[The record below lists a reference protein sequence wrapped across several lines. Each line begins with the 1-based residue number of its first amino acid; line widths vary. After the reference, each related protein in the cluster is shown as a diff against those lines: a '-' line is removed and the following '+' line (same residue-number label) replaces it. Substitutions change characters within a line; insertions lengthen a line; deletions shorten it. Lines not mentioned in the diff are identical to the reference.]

1 MRILVTALTVLI
13 NFILQ
18 TTLFQYLAI
27 QGIFPNTAL
36 IIVVSYALLRGS
48 KEGCITGICTGLL
61 FDIFFGTAKGYYLLL
76 FLCISFFIGKSQKN
90 FYRENYLLPIIFCTF
105 AAGAYETIHF
115 ITELLLR
122 KDGNLLFFILKVL
135 LPTIVYSAI
144 VTVPIYRVLFGINE
158 WLELKEKYRYRLF

>member
-1 MRILVTALTVLI
+1 MRIIVTTAVVLI

-48 KEGCITGICTGLL
+48 KEGCIAAVCSGLL
-61 FDIFFGTAKGYYLLL
+61 FDIFFGTAVGFYALL
-76 FLCISFFIGKSQKN
+76 FLGISYFTGKSQKN
-90 FYRENYLLPIIFCTF
+90 FYRENYLLPILFCTV
-105 AAGAYETIHF
+105 AAGIYESIHF

-122 KDGNLLFFILKVL
+122 KDGDILFFFVKIL
-135 LPTIVYSAI
+135 LPTIVYTAV
-144 VTVPIYRVLFGINE
+144 VTVPIYRILFGLNE
-158 WLELKEKYRYRLF
+158 WLELKEKYKYRLF

>member
-1 MRILVTALTVLI
+1 MRIIVTTTMVLL

-18 TTLFQYLAI
+18 TTLFQYLEI

-48 KEGCITGICTGLL
+48 KEGCIVGMCTGLL
-61 FDIFFGTAKGYYLLL
+61 FDIFFGTSTGYYLLL
-76 FLCISFFIGKSQKN
+76 FLAISYFTGKSQKN
-90 FYRENYLLPIIFCTF
+90 FYRENYLLPILFCTIT
-105 AAGAYETIHF
+105 AGAFELIHF
-115 ITELLLR
+115 LTELILR
-122 KDGNLLFFILKVL
+122 KDGDVLFFILKVF
-135 LPTIVYSAI
+135 LPTVVYSAI